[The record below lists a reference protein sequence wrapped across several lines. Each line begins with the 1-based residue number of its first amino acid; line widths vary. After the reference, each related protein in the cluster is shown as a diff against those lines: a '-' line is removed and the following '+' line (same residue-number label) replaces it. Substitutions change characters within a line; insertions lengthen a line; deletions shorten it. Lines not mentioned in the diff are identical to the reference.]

1 MNKKTLKVL
10 SLVGVVVT
18 LSVFSFSKTYAS
30 SSRCAN
36 DKAYWEG
43 EVGSKYVYSNI
54 VDDQDDNY
62 RIHGK
67 VTVENDFGKT
77 SYTEGWTKGTGKGG
91 NHIHADIE
99 KGINVPGLKCKATY
113 CDDYPEYGPY

>member
-1 MNKKTLKVL
+1 MKLDQNMWRYNTIWTWWKI
-10 SLVGVVVT
+10 S
-18 LSVFSFSKTYAS
+18 
-30 SSRCAN
+30 N
-36 DKAYWEG
+36 D
-43 EVGSKYVYSNI
+43 
-54 VDDQDDNY
+54 DY

-99 KGINVPGLKCKATY
+99 KGINVPGLKLIFKL
-113 CDDYPEYGPY
+113 